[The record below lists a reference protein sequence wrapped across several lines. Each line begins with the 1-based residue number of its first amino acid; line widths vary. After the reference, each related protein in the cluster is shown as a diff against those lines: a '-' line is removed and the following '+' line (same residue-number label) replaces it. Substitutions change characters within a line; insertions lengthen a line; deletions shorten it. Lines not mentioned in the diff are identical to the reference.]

1 MNPVERA
8 VATET
13 GSTAPHKAVGRY
25 AWYVLGV
32 LILVYALNF
41 IDRQILSILAQ
52 NVKRDLDLTDA
63 QLGFLYGTAFAIF
76 YATFGIPLGR
86 LADRWNRVTLLALGL
101 AIWSAMTVLS
111 GFSESFG
118 ELAFARI
125 GVGIGEASAAPAAFS
140 LIAAYFPKEKRGF
153 ALSIYATGAYIGFGI
168 SLPLGGWIADSWD
181 ASYALRAAPLGLAGW
196 QAAFIAVGLP
206 GLLLAVWVFSLREPA
221 RTETPQSAGLPGVSV
236 FRMFGRDLASVIPP
250 FTLWNIARYPG
261 ELSRNIAALGI
272 VALVS
277 AAMIWLTGDYGQW
290 IALAIGVYAIISW
303 IQDLRYSDRPAFH
316 LICAD
321 WALPL
326 CLLSFGCIALLTYS
340 AAFWAAPYAIRTFG
354 MSATAAG
361 SMIGVPGAIAS
372 ALGILAGGRLSDI
385 WKARDPR
392 GRIFTCMIGAALP
405 IPLIALMYTRVDLQ
419 AYLLISPAVYF
430 VTAVTG
436 GVCVAACQDLVLPRM
451 YGTVGSV
458 YLVGT
463 TMIGLALGPY
473 GTGKIATITGSLQT
487 GVLSMLLITP
497 ITLTALWFLS
507 RRTTEAEATRF
518 ERARLAGE
526 A

>member
-1 MNPVERA
+1 M
-8 VATET
+8 ATEA
-13 GSTAPHKAVGRY
+13 GSIEPHKPVSRY

-86 LADRWNRVTLLALGL
+86 LADRWNRVTLLVIGL
-101 AIWSAMTVLS
+101 AVWSAMTVLS
-111 GFSESFG
+111 GFSQSFG
-118 ELAFARI
+118 ELALARI

-181 ASYALRAAPLGLAGW
+181 AAHAVQAALMGLAGW

-206 GLLLAVWVFSLREPA
+206 GLLLALWVFSLREPA
-221 RTETPQSAGLPGVSV
+221 RTEASAGGGAPGGSA
-236 FRMFGRDLASVIPP
+236 FRMFGRDLGSVIPP
-250 FTLWNIARYPG
+250 FTLLNVARYPG
-261 ELSRNIAALGI
+261 ELGRNIAALCVI
-272 VALVS
+272 ALVC
-277 AAMIWLTGDYGQW
+277 AAMIWLTGDHGQW

-303 IQDLRYSDRPAFH
+303 IQDLRHSDRPAFH
-316 LICAD
+316 LICGN

-326 CLLSFGCIALLTYS
+326 CLLAFGSIALVTYS
-340 AAFWAAPYAIRTFG
+340 ASFWAAPYAIRTFG

-372 ALGILAGGRLSDI
+372 ALGILTGGRVSDI

-392 GRIFTCMIGAALP
+392 GRIFTCMIAAAVP

-419 AYLLISPAVYF
+419 TYLLLSPAVYF
-430 VTAVTG
+430 VTALSG

-473 GTGKIATITGSLQT
+473 GTGKIATVTGSLQT

-497 ITLTALWFLS
+497 ITLTALWLLS
-507 RRTTEAEATRF
+507 RRTAHAEATRF
-518 ERARLAGE
+518 ERARHAGE
-526 A
+526 P